1 METNA
6 APESGLPMGGPLG
19 APPPRLLKL
28 SEELAGL
35 QARFAEQPVT
45 LEEVIVVLR
54 GRAYLL
60 LLILLTLP
68 FSTPISLP
76 GLSTPFG
83 LVIALIALRLAL
95 GQRPWLPRR
104 LRHQRLPAG
113 FFVKVFTAAAW
124 IIRFFEKLLRPRVTL
139 LADIAF
145 MRQAHA
151 LVMFVAALV
160 LLLPVPIP
168 FTNTIPAWVILLIA
182 GGLMERD
189 GAAIAAGYAAFA
201 AGVVYFT
208 FLGGATH
215 HLIDAFKRLLAG

>member
-6 APESGLPMGGPLG
+6 APEFGLPSGGPPG
-19 APPPRLLKL
+19 ETPPRLLKL

-60 LLILLTLP
+60 LLILLALP
-68 FSTPISLP
+68 FCTPISLP

-95 GQRPWLPRR
+95 GQRPWLPKK

-113 FFVKVFTAAAW
+113 FFAKVFTAAAR

-139 LADIAF
+139 LADIGF

-151 LVMFVAALV
+151 VVMLVAALV

-189 GAAIAAGYAAFA
+189 GAAIATGYIVFA

-215 HLIDAFKRLLAG
+215 QLIDAFKRLLAE